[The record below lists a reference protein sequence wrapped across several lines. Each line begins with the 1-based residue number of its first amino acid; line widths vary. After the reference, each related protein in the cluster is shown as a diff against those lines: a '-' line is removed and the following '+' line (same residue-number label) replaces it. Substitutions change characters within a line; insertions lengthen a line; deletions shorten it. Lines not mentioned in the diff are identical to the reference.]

1 MKRAL
6 WLILLAVSS
15 ASLALAASE
24 EWELSW
30 SEIGAVI
37 SGRKISVDLPDGE
50 KVRGN
55 ALVVEDDGLRMA
67 VKRSSNRKKHPKGVT
82 VIPRASI
89 SEMRL
94 IETGSKWKVIG
105 AVAGVGGGLFLAGLV
120 AYYVGPAGFFGVW
133 GATGAVCIAAGF
145 SADRRVTLIKVT
157 DEHH

>member
-30 SEIGAVI
+30 SELEAVI
-37 SGRKISVDLPDGE
+37 PGRNISVDLPDSE
-50 KVRGN
+50 KVRGK
-55 ALVVEDDGLRMA
+55 ALVVTDDGIRMA
-67 VKRSSNRKKHPKGVT
+67 IRKSSNRKKHPEGVT

-89 SEMRL
+89 SEVRL

-105 AVAGVGGGLFLAGLV
+105 TVAGVAGGYVLGAWVYCAAGAGL
-120 AYYVGPAGFFGVW
+120 AYLVWAASGVGGYT
-133 GATGAVCIAAGF
+133 TGTQ
-145 SADRRVTLIKVT
+145 ADRHVARIRVT
-157 DEHH
+157 DEYH